1 MILPVFA
8 YGHPVL
14 RKLCEEISPTY
25 PEINKLIEDM
35 FETTKNAQ
43 GIGLAAP
50 QIGIPIRLFIVDGSP
65 IAKEEENEELENFRK
80 VFINAEMLSEDG
92 DAWDFN
98 EGCLSIPEI
107 REPVS
112 RKPYINIR
120 YYDAEFNQHIERF
133 SDIQA
138 RIIQHEYDHIEGKL
152 FVDHLNALKRRLL
165 KRKLTDISKGKVDIG
180 YKMKFPLVKSKLQS

>member
-35 FETTKNAQ
+35 FETMKNAQ

-180 YKMKFPLVKSKLQS
+180 YKMKFPLVKSKL